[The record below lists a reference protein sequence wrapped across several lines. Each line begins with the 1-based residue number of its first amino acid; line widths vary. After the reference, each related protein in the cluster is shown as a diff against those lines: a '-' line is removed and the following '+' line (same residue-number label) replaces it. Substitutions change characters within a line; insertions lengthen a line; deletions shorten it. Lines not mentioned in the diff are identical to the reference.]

1 MSELLDPALQP
12 EAWLEAH
19 YPELEKVVQ
28 HLCDRKRVW
37 GDEADEFHSL
47 ARLHFVER
55 DYAVIRELGQVQ
67 SVQSYL
73 YAVLS
78 RLLVDYIRQ
87 RKGRFRPSRKAEGLG
102 ETAMLL
108 ERLVV
113 EQRLTLEET
122 FQSLTITHQRPL
134 TRQEFQELC
143 RSLDLQRGRPEVQGL
158 EEPELLPASEA
169 STEELAFVSPR
180 VLLEPALAEL
190 EHLKEGLS
198 PEDQLLL
205 EWRFRD
211 QLSISEIA
219 RVLKLSRYHA
229 ENTLQRLLL
238 RLRERLLEQGLD
250 EDRLRLLLRLLG

>member
-1 MSELLDPALQP
+1 MTESIDPAQQP

-19 YPELEKVVQ
+19 YSELEKVVR
-28 HLCDRKRVW
+28 HLCDRKRLW
-37 GDEADEFHSL
+37 GDEAEEFQSL

-67 SVQSYL
+67 SVQSFL

-87 RKGRFRPSRKAEGLG
+87 RKGRFRPSRKAEGQG
-102 ETAMLL
+102 EIAVLL
-108 ERLVV
+108 ERMVL
-113 EQRLTLEET
+113 EQRLTLEEA
-122 FQSLTITHQRPL
+122 FQSLTITHQRDL
-134 TRQEFQELC
+134 SRQAFQELC
-143 RSLDLQRGRPEVQGL
+143 NTLDLQRGRPELQSL
-158 EEPELLPASEA
+158 EEPELLPATEA
-169 STEELAFVSPR
+169 SVEELAFVTPR

-190 EHLKEGLS
+190 EALQEGLS
-198 PEDQLLL
+198 SEDRLLL

-219 RVLKLSRYHA
+219 RVLKITRYHA
-229 ENTLQRLLL
+229 ETSLQRLLL

-250 EDRLRLLLRLLG
+250 EDHLRQLLRLLG